1 MRLMSAVHSLL
12 SIDIAIVAV
21 ELGDAISSAQASEYD
36 DLPFPRQKKL
46 VTSLENSF
54 LSGN

>member
-1 MRLMSAVHSLL
+1 MSAVHSLL
-12 SIDIAIVAV
+12 SIDITIVAV
-21 ELGDAISSAQASEYD
+21 ELGDAISSDQASEYD

-54 LSGN
+54 LLAN